1 MKIIFCLPGREYSR
15 EFLLSWSDLLVQT
28 IKKGHE
34 VLISQQYSSMV
45 HFARAKCLGGD
56 VLKGATQKPFQGQ
69 VEYDVIMWIDSDIV
83 FSADD
88 FFKMLD
94 SPHDVT
100 CGSYMMSDLKNL
112 CVVKNWD
119 TDYFKKNGSFEFI
132 TPEMLKGYKDLT
144 DERYLK
150 VVYAG
155 MGWMMIKNG
164 AIEKLE
170 YPWFSSD
177 TEKMLGEDGQTIVDL
192 CSEDVSFCRALDKV
206 GVSIMLDTTIR
217 VGHQKPMII

>member
-34 VLISQQYSSMV
+34 VLISQQYSSVV

-69 VEYDVIMWIDSDIV
+69 VEYDYIMWIDSDII
-83 FSADD
+83 FSPDD

-100 CGSYMMSDLKNL
+100 AGYYMMSDLKNL

-119 TDYFKKNGSFEFI
+119 ADYFKQNGSFEFI
-132 TPEMLKGYKDLT
+132 TPEMLKGFKDLT

-150 VVYAG
+150 VAYSG
-155 MGWMMIKNG
+155 MGWMLIKSG
-164 AIEKLE
+164 VIEKLD
-170 YPWFSSD
+170 YPWFKSD
-177 TEKMLGEDGQTIVDL
+177 TETFLGADGQTIVDIS
-192 CSEDVSFCRALDKV
+192 SEDVSFCRALDKV
-206 GVSIMLDTTIR
+206 GVPVMLDTSIR
-217 VGHQKPMII
+217 VGHIKPVVI